1 MRAPFLSH
9 VLSNAVP
16 NNYSFVYLAPLP
28 LSRPP
33 SSSLSALTGIC
44 LRGCTPPSESSS
56 TYHAHPHLCH
66 RRGQW
71 AATTA
76 PHLELR
82 VHLAA
87 GALRDQRPGYPHDTV
102 MGYGATNVN
111 VLIIAT
117 ARTAVSILGFSS
129 VLSSSVYDRRFD
141 PGSSSHTTACA
152 SRCDRSALRARPGWQ
167 TCV

>member
-1 MRAPFLSH
+1 MNIH
-9 VLSNAVP
+9 
-16 NNYSFVYLAPLP
+16 YSFVYLAHSHSHARLLPPLVSCENRH
-28 LSRPP
+28 LR
-33 SSSLSALTGIC
+33 IC
-44 LRGCTPPSESSS
+44 LRRCTRPCESSS
-56 TYHAHPHLCH
+56 TYHTHPHLCH

-129 VLSSSVYDRRFD
+129 SVYDRRFD